1 MMRFYDL
8 SDTDNDSA
16 IEEIISQAQDAVVL
30 DQVSTINSS
39 AFIDDSLLPSHL
51 ETRFRNLKS
60 FPPTKPKPNT
70 IAKARTFSSN
80 LSSANPQSPN
90 FSPPNRT
97 QILGTPLRT
106 RKIVSEKKLKM
117 GLFLF
122 LLLHPCLL
130 LLLPLTIFLLTVA
143 ERGRESLR
151 FSWRQPLL
159 RRGTGRGTT
168 MASKTATRV

>member
-39 AFIDDSLLPSHL
+39 AFTDDSLLPSHL

-117 GLFLF
+117 
-122 LLLHPCLL
+122 
-130 LLLPLTIFLLTVA
+130 

-168 MASKTATRV
+168 MASKTATRVGLVCFVFNLCCNYICFRVFI

>member
-1 MMRFYDL
+1 MRFYDL

-39 AFIDDSLLPSHL
+39 AFTDDSLLPSHL

-90 FSPPNRT
+90 F
-97 QILGTPLRT
+97 
-106 RKIVSEKKLKM
+106 
-117 GLFLF
+117 
-122 LLLHPCLL
+122 
-130 LLLPLTIFLLTVA
+130 
-143 ERGRESLR
+143 
-151 FSWRQPLL
+151 
-159 RRGTGRGTT
+159 
-168 MASKTATRV
+168 

>member
-39 AFIDDSLLPSHL
+39 AFTDDSLLPSHL
-51 ETRFRNLKS
+51 ETRFCNLKS

-117 GLFLF
+117 GLFLERERE
-122 LLLHPCLL
+122 
-130 LLLPLTIFLLTVA
+130 LTVFLA
-143 ERGRESLR
+143 ATIVAKRNRKRDDE
-151 FSWRQPLL
+151 
-159 RRGTGRGTT
+159 
-168 MASKTATRV
+168 ASKTATRV